1 MPVFSIVA
9 LMAYLLSLG
18 LIIPSL
24 LRKNSAYRRLALVS
38 AVVALI
44 CHAIALQ
51 QRIFDVS
58 AGQNLSLLNIGS
70 IVSLIICSVM
80 TFVASR
86 DRGWFLLP
94 IVYSFA
100 MINGLRQLYAR
111 RVHHSHGSQPGTDG
125 AYRHGAVLLRHP
137 DHRRALR
144 LAARRLDYLLK
155 NKRLTFSAD
164 MPPLMS
170 IERKMFHITQIG
182 VVLLTLTLCTGLLY
196 MDNLFSK
203 ENVHKAVLSIMAGS
217 CISCCCGAII
227 MRAGAAAASSGSASP
242 APSC

>member
-1 MPVFSIVA
+1 MKRAQRYTDTPINHAEAKLNAMPVFSIVA

-111 RVHHSHGSQPGTDG
+111 RVHHSP
-125 AYRHGAVLLRHP
+125 
-137 DHRRALR
+137 
-144 LAARRLDYLLK
+144 
-155 NKRLTFSAD
+155 
-164 MPPLMS
+164 
-170 IERKMFHITQIG
+170 E
-182 VVLLTLTLCTGLLY
+182 
-196 MDNLFSK
+196 
-203 ENVHKAVLSIMAGS
+203 
-217 CISCCCGAII
+217 
-227 MRAGAAAASSGSASP
+227 ASP
-242 APSC
+242 ELMVHIGPRCSLTPP